1 MSYKIL
7 TDLINKGSLPP
18 CIILYGMEVNL
29 IDKIV
34 EMVKNKYIN
43 KDYEDINYNE
53 FEKIENDFNLFYET
67 ITTFPFLSDKKV
79 CVVKEAD
86 FLTSAGSLNKSDE
99 DRLLNIIDE
108 SYDSCILLFLI
119 KSGKPDARK
128 KAVKKLKEKKAVYE
142 INKLN
147 ESELNKYISEKFKK
161 ADISIG
167 FRDIDYISNNVGYLD
182 YDSQTSLYE
191 VNNEVDKLISY
202 SINDKKI
209 NRQDIDNLMII
220 STEMNIFKLV
230 DYICEGKKD
239 KAYEILDE
247 MLLNNTPEQYI
258 IHMIIR
264 QYRMLY
270 QYILLNNKGY
280 SMDSIMGEMKIK
292 RFVAN
297 KLSNLSKKL
306 SLKKIESY
314 MDKFLEIDKNIKTGL
329 IDKRIG
335 LEIIANGMI

>member
-1 MSYKIL
+1 MSCKIIN
-7 TDLINKGSLPP
+7 DLIDKGKLPS
-18 CIILYGMEVNL
+18 CIILYGVEVNL

-34 EMVKNKYIN
+34 KNIKNKYIDT
-43 KDYEDINYNE
+43 DYEDMNYIE
-53 FEKIENDFNLFYET
+53 LEKIENDFNKFYES
-67 ITTFPFLSDKKV
+67 ITTFPFLSDKKI

-86 FLTSAGSLNKSDE
+86 FLTSAGSINKTDE
-99 DRLLNIIDE
+99 EKLLQIIDDN
-108 SYDSCILLFLI
+108 YDTCIILFLI
-119 KSGKPDARK
+119 KGGKPDARK
-128 KAVKKLKEKKAVYE
+128 KIVKKLKDKKSVYE

-147 ESELNKYISEKFKK
+147 ESELNKYISEKFKNFNIAINLGDK
-161 ADISIG
+161 
-167 FRDIDYISNNVGYLD
+167 DYIANNIGYLD
-182 YDSQTSLYE
+182 YDSQISLYE
-191 VNNEVDKLISY
+191 VDNEIEKLISY

-209 NRQDIDNLMII
+209 NRQDIDNLMTI
-220 STEMNIFKLV
+220 SNEMNIFKLV

-239 KAYEILDE
+239 KAFEILDE

-270 QYILLNNKGY
+270 QYILLINKGY
-280 SMDSIMGEMKIK
+280 SIDSIMGEMKIK
-292 RFVAN
+292 RFVVN

-306 SLKKIESY
+306 SLKKIELY

-335 LEIIANGMI
+335 LEIIANGLV